1 MSLPLTNP
9 NEAHDSFMTLKN
21 RHRLM
26 KTTMQIGL
34 LFLTGL
40 TLASCGD
47 NKEKAAAAAAAANQ
61 VKEYKALDIQ
71 LRSATLNTDFP
82 ASIQG
87 QQNIDVRPRIEGYI
101 EKIYVDE
108 GAVVKAGQPLFKIN
122 DPQYEQAVRTAD
134 AGIKTA
140 QAQLSTAKLA
150 VVKVKPLVDK
160 EIVSKYELESAQY
173 SYDSAVAALASAKA
187 AMANAKVNLSYTL
200 VTSPVNGVV
209 GSIPFRL
216 GSLVSSTTTDA
227 LTTVSSIGNVYAY
240 FAFNEKLLLS
250 FTKDST
256 GTSFAGKIA
265 KLPKVSLILADGT
278 LYAEQGKIETVNGL
292 INTATGSANI
302 RARFANPKGIVR
314 SGSSTTVRIPN
325 VLKNAI
331 IIPQSASY
339 ELQDKHFVVVVAKDG
354 TTKNVAITVDEDTDG
369 TYYVVESGLKAGDQI
384 LLEGVT
390 SVKDGTK
397 VKANVQ
403 QPATVY
409 ADLK

>member
-1 MSLPLTNP
+1 
-9 NEAHDSFMTLKN
+9 
-21 RHRLM
+21 M